1 MSSQVIRM
9 ESRRRFVA
17 RCGTESMKKCFL
29 PWLTSAIYLDAPP
42 RRPGPAPESRAKGNY
57 ATVIMAAVM
66 FADGTNSERAPAC
79 ADTRNMC
86 IHDKYI

>member
-29 PWLTSAIYLDAPP
+29 PWLTSAIYLDAS
-42 RRPGPAPESRAKGNY
+42 PGVAEVR
-57 ATVIMAAVM
+57 
-66 FADGTNSERAPAC
+66 EL
-79 ADTRNMC
+79 RNC
-86 IHDKYI
+86 NNGRCYVC